1 MIGKDDAPR
10 SFPYGCWTNNC
21 DKIFHIFLAQIETE
35 TPKGI
40 ELIFLGVKE
49 RPEEA
54 PFMPSKN
61 NCTTEE
67 LQWIAGLASN

>member
-1 MIGKDDAPR
+1 MASIILQDV
-10 SFPYGCWTNNC
+10 FPMAVGPTIVIRYF
-21 DKIFHIFLAQIETE
+21 IFFLAQIETE
-35 TPKGI
+35 TPK
-40 ELIFLGVKE
+40 EVKLIFLGVKE

-61 NCTTEE
+61 NCTSEE